1 MATNNDDKNLS
12 SRSRFGSRNDNTKSI
27 KGNKETEYELMNI
40 DVKKAERDI
49 KQIFKTATDELSKFQ
64 KQQEAQTKKLVD
76 NTQKSYQNMF
86 NNITKNYEKSM
97 SNLSAK
103 NASNALGGG
112 SSSSRSLGNSS
123 PSNSRTDKL
132 ASQLKELTKE
142 FKENSIGS
150 LNKDRLASN
159 RFSSALEDKIN
170 KTFETGLSK
179 LTKGVKDES
188 IRSNRV
194 LKSEFT
200 KLTDAQVKGMD
211 KLNKIAPILE
221 SVADGIN
228 EVLKNWLDRFK
239 TGMNNITSTYEATYT
254 KVSVLT
260 DTNQKNYQNWQ
271 NETVKVLQQQ
281 GLDNNVT
288 ISSIMEDLSRVTRDG
303 ITNMQEAT
311 EISLQNSISKSIAPY
326 LDTTTEAYQDLQ
338 LKFGTKFVN
347 QMDGI
352 GKAVSDQVGSSR
364 YIAKNMD
371 SILSEIEPIAQNA
384 INDQFAQQFGEA
396 AAMIDA
402 AVANGDMTL
411 AQANELKSMT
421 MEAMDPIKA
430 LQSDNL
436 AVKEFAATAS
446 EEDFKDISTVT
457 EKVGENLAKWGS
469 LSRGQDPRARG
480 ALGQAIGVDT
490 MSFTWNPLET
500 DEWNK
505 AVESGRS
512 IGNVEEIGKELQEN
526 FKNDQYTTASQ
537 QKANYAENASTWLA
551 TFKEAYPDW
560 YTFLGGIA
568 RGIETLVKLWVADKA
583 VSGIS
588 KLLGG
593 GGNSAG
599 GGILKGVGSKIGSVA
614 SKGASAVGSGLSKL
628 GGGLATGSTGTVAS
642 GLAVTGGALA
652 GGAMAVK
659 GGMDVY
665 NDFKSGDVNAGTAMS
680 GVGAVGGA
688 VGAGALL
695 ALGASN
701 PVGWVALAIGG
712 IALAGREIYDLATQT
727 GDISDELEKQ
737 TDSRVRNL
745 EQQNKEEEKNL
756 EVFKGQ
762 LEQEQDI
769 DKQKKM
775 LAEAGIA
782 SEEELQDEQYNNRE
796 ALIELTKQY
805 IESAKQLNEQETDA
819 FKELEKIQN
828 EQQNDI
834 SKKMFEILD
843 KNYKDMTDEDKAAAG
858 DFAREYYENLQEKAS
873 AGTLSEDEEWRYN
886 KINEAISK
894 GDIDL
899 YDDNFTSK
907 ELDFVMHKGSNS
919 TSNDIVRSMLADQD
933 FVTSL
938 TGNESVRNSLG
949 TGIYGRMDT
958 AQVAQLITEAAN
970 AENETEARN
979 ALDSMKELGATLD
992 NIGENNKKT
1001 IQDVM
1006 TKWGFESFSKGTDYI
1021 PYDGYPALLHEG
1033 ESVLTSGASEV
1044 LRSFGSGISKKS
1056 GLVSAISKMFNIA
1069 TDPLKNIVGQESSSD
1084 VSESSS
1090 SKEIVDAIY
1099 YQTTVLEKAINN
1111 INTSSSQSAVAGAI
1125 KNATGMISLKT
1136 NYDSNMINL
1145 TPVMSS

>member
-112 SSSSRSLGNSS
+112 SSSSRS
-123 PSNSRTDKL
+123 SNGSNQKDRLTDKL
-132 ASQLKELTKE
+132 DSLVED
-142 FKENSIGS
+142 FKKNSMGS
-150 LNKDRLASN
+150 LNDSRFSNELSN
-159 RFSSALEDKIN
+159 RIGDQIN
-170 KTFETGLSK
+170 RNFENGLKGLSK
-179 LTKGVKDES
+179 DIDSRT
-188 IRSNRV
+188 IRSNKA
-194 LKSEFT
+194 LTDQFS
-200 KLTDAQVKGMD
+200 KLTDSQVKGMD
-211 KLNKIAPILE
+211 KLNKLTP
-221 SVADGIN
+221 
-228 EVLKNWLDRFK
+228 VLKGAEIAFNGITVVLNKWLDRF
-239 TGMNNITSTYEATYT
+239 TSGMNKITSTYEATYT
-254 KVSVLT
+254 KVSVVT
-260 DTNQKNYQNWQ
+260 DINQKNYQDWQ
-271 NETVKVLQQQ
+271 NETVKVLQEQ

-288 ISSIMEDLSRVTRDG
+288 ITQVMTELSDITSKG
-303 ITNMQEAT
+303 ITDMQKASDMAMRNT
-311 EISLQNSISKSIAPY
+311 VNQIINPFVDTASDAYTDLQN
-326 LDTTTEAYQDLQ
+326 
-338 LKFGTKFVN
+338 KFGTKFTDNITGMSQYLADIAGSNRVFKSSIDDVLTTLEPVALASEKELMSGQEYAIVEQLVN
-347 QMDGI
+347 SGMMSEREAVSLVSQAS
-352 GKAVSDQVGSSR
+352 KVVSDQYGALTSGNVPQAVAVATGNANNMTDAIMSMLGTAASNGSSITNP
-364 YIAKNMD
+364 IAKGAFNSAFGIGDWANQATDFAEIFTEAEEASNNALSTTLED
-371 SILSEIEPIAQNA
+371 SY
-384 INDQFAQQFGEA
+384 
-396 AAMIDA
+396 
-402 AVANGDMTL
+402 
-411 AQANELKSMT
+411 K
-421 MEAMDPIKA
+421 K
-430 LQSDNL
+430 
-436 AVKEFAATAS
+436 
-446 EEDFKDISTVT
+446 
-457 EKVGENLAKWGS
+457 
-469 LSRGQDPRARG
+469 
-480 ALGQAIGVDT
+480 ALGQFAG
-490 MSFTWNPLET
+490 
-500 DEWNK
+500 
-505 AVESGRS
+505 
-512 IGNVEEIGKELQEN
+512 
-526 FKNDQYTTASQ
+526 DQNNTAEQLKS
-537 QKANYAENASTWLA
+537 NYAENASTWLA

-560 YTFLGGIA
+560 YSFLETIAKGIT
-568 RGIETLVKLWVADKA
+568 TLIGLWAADKA

-588 KLLGG
+588 NLLGG
-593 GGNSAG
+593 GGSSAG
-599 GGILKGVGSKIGSVA
+599 GGILKGVGSKVGSVA
-614 SKGASAVGSGLSKL
+614 SKGASAVGGGLSKL

-1145 TPVMSS
+1145 TPVMST